1 MGNGGLF
8 ATEHHDADSTN
19 TLYLFVQ
26 PENGCICQRHGSSPF
41 VNKEWRRKVG
51 GGWRMEKALLPS
63 SFFTS
68 SSARDLLGVIFALSR
83 EPRQL
88 RGERLRSVSPAPP
101 R

>member
-19 TLYLFVQ
+19 TYLFVQ
-26 PENGCICQRHGSSPF
+26 PENCCICQRDGSSPF

-68 SSARDLLGVIFALSR
+68 SRRDLLGVIFALSR

-88 RGERLRSVSPAPP
+88 RGERLRSPLPP